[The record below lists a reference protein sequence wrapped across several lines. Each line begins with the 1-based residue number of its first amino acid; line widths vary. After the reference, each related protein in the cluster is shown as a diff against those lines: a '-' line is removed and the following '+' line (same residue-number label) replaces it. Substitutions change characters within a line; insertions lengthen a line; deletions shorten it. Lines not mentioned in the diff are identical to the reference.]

1 MKFQKN
7 KWMTFQK
14 YKSGRGGRLK
24 GRDQK
29 NTKAKRESNLFVVL
43 LIGTII
49 MYVRNVI

>member
-1 MKFQKN
+1 MNNLSKIQKG
-7 KWMTFQK
+7 KERATERQ
-14 YKSGRGGRLK
+14 G
-24 GRDQK
+24 QK